1 MPLINDNNVAAV
13 VFNLFIQLCGH
24 ERNARAS
31 GGKLTFIN
39 LTKQFQS
46 TYN

>member
-31 GGKLTFIN
+31 GGKTLVVGSALF
-39 LTKQFQS
+39 
-46 TYN
+46 